1 MMLRKFASPA
11 WAMLE
16 YGSYP
21 LLLFIATPWF
31 LHRLGTE
38 PYGHWMLLT
47 AVVGFGG
54 VLNTGTGTATI
65 KAVSAG
71 IGRAESGAAERT
83 VGASVAIALIGGSA
97 LALLVFCVFWFTGD
111 KLLGRM
117 GDPALIRLT
126 GLAAAVLI
134 WLEQLD
140 NVFSSAMKGAEHF
153 GHAARIEIA
162 SKTMQVLAAALVM
175 LLAPALSALYATLMV
190 IAVLR
195 LLGKA
200 IMATRLLGMAG
211 FRPSLAGAA
220 EIMHFAKWGWMQGVG
235 GVLFGVADRML
246 VGSLLGATSLA
257 YYSIA
262 SQLAMQIHA
271 VAAAGLSVIFPKV
284 SRRLEAGGEFSLWRV
299 TKLTMAGNLLFS
311 SLLSMTLILLGP
323 AILRLWLGAYSA
335 VPTAHVLPWLVLAY
349 WVLALNVVPYYI
361 LLAMGRIRFVGM
373 TVLAS
378 GIAGSVA
385 MYMAVSD
392 LGLIG
397 APVGRGIYALSS
409 LALGIPLAVHFMR
422 ERSARINAQTIRP
435 ASDSGILP

>member
-1 MMLRKFASPA
+1 MLRKFASPA

-16 YGSYP
+16 YGWYP

-31 LHRLGTE
+31 LHQLGTE
-38 PYGHWMLLT
+38 QYGHWMLLT

-54 VLNTGTGTATI
+54 VLNTGTSAATI
-65 KAVSAG
+65 KAISAG
-71 IGRAESGAAERT
+71 IGRGAAADAERI
-83 VGASVAIALIGGSA
+83 VRASLAIAMIGGSA
-97 LALLVFCVFWFTGD
+97 LALLVLCVFWLAGD
-111 KLLGRM
+111 TLLGRM

-126 GLAAAVLI
+126 GMAAAVLI

-140 NVFSSAMKGAEHF
+140 NVFSSTMKGAEHF

-175 LLAPALSALYATLMV
+175 LLSPALSALYATLLV

-195 LLGKA
+195 LLSKA
-200 IMATRLLGMAG
+200 IMSKRLLGMAG
-211 FRPSLAGAA
+211 LRPSLAGAA

-262 SQLAMQIHA
+262 SQLAMQVHA

-284 SRRLEAGGEFSLWRV
+284 SRRLQAGGQFSLWRV
-299 TKLTMAGNLLFS
+299 TKLTMVGNLLFS
-311 SLLSMTLILLGP
+311 SFLSMTLLLLGP
-323 AILRLWLGAYSA
+323 AILRLWLGADSA
-335 VPTAHVLPWLVLAY
+335 GPTAQVLPWLVLAY

-378 GIAGSVA
+378 GAAASVA
-385 MYMAVSD
+385 MYMAISD

-397 APVGRGIYALSS
+397 APVGRGIYAVLS
-409 LALGIPLAVHFMR
+409 LALAVPLSVHFMR
-422 ERSARINAQTIRP
+422 ERGARINAQTISP
-435 ASDSGILP
+435 VSDSGILP